1 MTFRASARPG
11 AEPRVPL
18 PRVFWLLFTGVLLNR
33 LGILVPS
40 FLALFLAAA
49 SGIGPGVTGILVGVW
64 GAGSVAGSLAGG
76 VLADRTG
83 ARGAILVSQF
93 TAIGA
98 CAVLA
103 AVDRPAVLG
112 AAAFLAGCAST
123 LHKPAGTV
131 VVAQALPE
139 SEHVRAFGLLYWAS
153 NIGAAISPAVSGFL
167 LSASGYWLIAL
178 NVTTALAYAGLAH
191 RLPGPR
197 GRAEAAP
204 TGADGA
210 AEEAGDGGRETL
222 RGLLAPFRSPATA
235 WFLAL
240 SFSLAAIYL
249 QKQSALPLDMKA
261 HGLSSQVYGLVVSLN
276 GFLIIT
282 TQPLVSRLTRRLAV
296 DVQFLCAAVL
306 VAVGFGANAVAAGP
320 WAYAAALV
328 VWTVGEML
336 LVPQAS
342 AFLVR
347 HAPPGR
353 AGSYQGAY
361 GFVWNLGLVVGAPV
375 GMAVLQTWGSA
386 ALWTGALLL
395 GLSTAAAHALTMLR
409 TRRRARRPGHRSE
422 PADRGDHEP
431 RGGARRTP

>member
-1 MTFRASARPG
+1 MTFRASTRPG

-40 FLALFLAAA
+40 FLALFLAAE

-131 VVAQALPE
+131 VVAQALPR

-153 NIGAAISPAVSGFL
+153 NIGAAISPAVSGLL
-167 LSASGYWLIAL
+167 LSASGYWLVAL
-178 NVTTALAYAGLAH
+178 NITTALAYAGLAH

-197 GRAEAAP
+197 PRAEASP
-204 TGADGA
+204 KGA
-210 AEEAGDGGRETL
+210 AGAADVTGDGGRETL
-222 RGLLAPFRSPATA
+222 RGLVAPFRSPATA

-240 SFSLAAIYL
+240 SFCLAAIYL

-395 GLSTAAAHALTMLR
+395 GLAAATAHALTMLR
-409 TRRRARRPGHRSE
+409 TRRRARRPGRRSLIG
-422 PADRGDHEP
+422 PDRQD
-431 RGGARRTP
+431 TS

>member
-1 MTFRASARPG
+1 MTDRATDRPG
-11 AEPRVPL
+11 AERRAPL
-18 PRVFWLLFTGVLLNR
+18 PGVFWLLFTGVLLNR

-40 FLALFLAAA
+40 FLALFLAAE

-64 GAGSVAGSLAGG
+64 GAGSVTGSLAGG

-83 ARGAILVSQF
+83 ARGAILVSQA

-103 AVDRPAVLG
+103 AVTQPAVLG
-112 AAAFLAGCAST
+112 VAAFLAGCAST

-131 VVAQALPE
+131 VVARALPE

-153 NIGAAISPAVSGFL
+153 NIGAAVSPAVSGFL
-167 LSASGYWLIAL
+167 LSASGYWLVAL
-178 NVTTALAYAGLAH
+178 NVTTALAYAGLAR

-197 GRAEAAP
+197 PRAEPAP
-204 TGADGA
+204 
-210 AEEAGDGGRETL
+210 AGDGGRETL
-222 RGLLAPFRSPATA
+222 RGLLAPFRSPQTA

-240 SFSLAAIYL
+240 SFCLAAIYL

-306 VAVGFGANAVAAGP
+306 VAVGFGANALATGP
-320 WAYAAALV
+320 WSYAAALV
-328 VWTVGEML
+328 VWTAGEML

-361 GFVWNLGLVVGAPV
+361 GFVWNLGLVVGAPM
-375 GMAVLQTWGSA
+375 GMAVLQSQGSA
-386 ALWTGALLL
+386 TLWTAALLL
-395 GLSTAAAHALTMLR
+395 GLSVAAAHTLTMLR
-409 TRRRARRPGHRSE
+409 RRPH
-422 PADRGDHEP
+422 
-431 RGGARRTP
+431 

>member
-1 MTFRASARPG
+1 MTVRATARLG
-11 AEPRVPL
+11 SERRVPL
-18 PRVFWLLFTGVLLNR
+18 PGVFWLLFTGVLLNR

-40 FLALFLAAA
+40 FLTLFLAAE
-49 SGIGPGVTGILVGVW
+49 SGIGPGATGILVGVW
-64 GAGSVAGSLAGG
+64 GAGSVTGSLAGG

-83 ARGAILVSQF
+83 ARGAILVSQV

-103 AVDRPAVLG
+103 AVAQPAVLG
-112 AAAFLAGCAST
+112 GAAFLAGCAST

-197 GRAEAAP
+197 PRAEVAP
-204 TGADGA
+204 TGAADA
-210 AEEAGDGGRETL
+210 ADAAGDGGRETV

-235 WFLAL
+235 WFLVL
-240 SFSLAAIYL
+240 SFCLAAIYL

-306 VAVGFGANAVAAGP
+306 VAVGFGANAVAVGP
-320 WAYAAALV
+320 WTYAAALV
-328 VWTVGEML
+328 VWTAGEML

-375 GMAVLQTWGSA
+375 GMAVLRTWGSA

-395 GLSTAAAHALTMLR
+395 GLSVAAAHALTMLR
-409 TRRRARRPGHRSE
+409 TRRRARCPRPLGG
-422 PADRGDHEP
+422 RGP
-431 RGGARRTP
+431 K

>member
-1 MTFRASARPG
+1 MTVRATARPG

-40 FLALFLAAA
+40 FLALFLAAE
-49 SGIGPGVTGILVGVW
+49 SGIGPGATGILVGVW

-83 ARGAILVSQF
+83 ARGAILVSQV

-103 AVDRPAVLG
+103 AVAQPAVLG
-112 AAAFLAGCAST
+112 VAAFLAGCAST

-139 SEHVRAFGLLYWAS
+139 GEHVRAFGLLYWAS

-178 NVTTALAYAGLAH
+178 NVTTALAYVGLA
-191 RLPGPR
+191 RLLPGPR
-197 GRAEAAP
+197 PRAAAAP
-204 TGADGA
+204 TDATDATGAAGAADGADG
-210 AEEAGDGGRETL
+210 AGDGGRETL

-240 SFSLAAIYL
+240 SFCLAAIYL

-320 WAYAAALV
+320 WTYAAALV
-328 VWTVGEML
+328 VWTAGEML

-375 GMAVLQTWGSA
+375 GMAVLQTWGSV

-395 GLSTAAAHALTMLR
+395 GLAAAAAHALTMLR
-409 TRRRARRPGHRSE
+409 GRARPV
-422 PADRGDHEP
+422 GD
-431 RGGARRTP
+431 TP

>member
-1 MTFRASARPG
+1 MTFRASTRPG

-40 FLALFLAAA
+40 FLALFLAAE

-103 AVDRPAVLG
+103 AVDRPTVL
-112 AAAFLAGCAST
+112 AAAALLAGCAST

-131 VVAQALPE
+131 VVAQALPR

-167 LSASGYWLIAL
+167 LSASGYWLVAL
-178 NVTTALAYAGLAH
+178 NITTALAYAGLAH

-197 GRAEAAP
+197 PRAEAAP
-204 TGADGA
+204 NDPVGA
-210 AEEAGDGGRETL
+210 ADVTGDGGRETL

-361 GFVWNLGLVVGAPV
+361 GFVWNLGLVIGAPV

-395 GLSTAAAHALTMLR
+395 GLSTATAHALTMLR
-409 TRRRARRPGHRSE
+409 TRRRARHPGRRSLTRP
-422 PADRGDHEP
+422 DRQDT
-431 RGGARRTP
+431 A

>member
-1 MTFRASARPG
+1 LPG
-11 AEPRVPL
+11 
-18 PRVFWLLFTGVLLNR
+18 VFWLLFTGVLLNR

-40 FLALFLAAA
+40 FLALFLAAE
-49 SGIGPGVTGILVGVW
+49 SGIGPGATGILVGVW

-83 ARGAILVSQF
+83 ARGAILVSQV

-103 AVDRPAVLG
+103 AVAQPAVLG
-112 AAAFLAGCAST
+112 VAAFLAGCAST

-197 GRAEAAP
+197 PRAEAAP
-204 TGADGA
+204 AGA
-210 AEEAGDGGRETL
+210 ADAADDGGRETV
-222 RGLLAPFRSPATA
+222 RGLLAPFRNPATA

-240 SFSLAAIYL
+240 SFCLAAIYL

-282 TQPLVSRLTRRLAV
+282 GQPLVSRLTRRLAV

-328 VWTVGEML
+328 VWTAGEML

-395 GLSTAAAHALTMLR
+395 GLSAAAAHALTMLR
-409 TRRRARRPGHRSE
+409 TRRRPPRPGRGSE
-422 PADRGDHEP
+422 PPDRDDHAA
-431 RGGARRTP
+431 RGGARRMT

>member
-1 MTFRASARPG
+1 MKCRHA
-11 AEPRVPL
+11 V
-18 PRVFWLLFTGVLLNR
+18 
-33 LGILVPS
+33 
-40 FLALFLAAA
+40 
-49 SGIGPGVTGILVGVW
+49 
-64 GAGSVAGSLAGG
+64 
-76 VLADRTG
+76 
-83 ARGAILVSQF
+83 
-93 TAIGA
+93 GA

-112 AAAFLAGCAST
+112 VAAFLAGCAST

-131 VVAQALPE
+131 VVAQTLPE

-167 LSASGYWLIAL
+167 LSASGYWLVAL
-178 NVTTALAYAGLAH
+178 NITTALAYADLAH

-197 GRAEAAP
+197 PRAEAAP
-204 TGADGA
+204 KGVADEAGA
-210 AEEAGDGGRETL
+210 ADEAGDGGRETL

-240 SFSLAAIYL
+240 SFCLAAIYL

-261 HGLSSQVYGLVVSLN
+261 HGLSSQVYGLVVSLD

-320 WAYAAALV
+320 WTYAAALV

-361 GFVWNLGLVVGAPV
+361 GFVWNLGLVVGAPL

-409 TRRRARRPGHRSE
+409 TRRRARP
-422 PADRGDHEP
+422 DRHD
-431 RGGARRTP
+431 TP

>member
-1 MTFRASARPG
+1 MTSRASTRPG

-40 FLALFLAAA
+40 FLALFLAAE

-83 ARGAILVSQF
+83 ARGAILVSQL

-103 AVDRPAVLG
+103 AVDRPTVL
-112 AAAFLAGCAST
+112 AAAALLAGCAST

-131 VVAQALPE
+131 VVAQALPR

-153 NIGAAISPAVSGFL
+153 NIGAAISPAVSGLL
-167 LSASGYWLIAL
+167 LSASGYWLVAL
-178 NVTTALAYAGLAH
+178 NITTALAYAGLAQ

-197 GRAEAAP
+197 PR
-204 TGADGA
+204 ADGGPKDA
-210 AEEAGDGGRETL
+210 AGAADVSGDGGRETL

-240 SFSLAAIYL
+240 SFFLAAIYL

-361 GFVWNLGLVVGAPV
+361 GFVWNLGLVIGAPV

-395 GLSTAAAHALTMLR
+395 GLATATAHALTMLR
-409 TRRRARRPGHRSE
+409 THRRARRR
-422 PADRGDHEP
+422 PAAAP
-431 RGGARRTP
+431 